1 MSGPSCLSRA
11 PALRLTHAALV
22 LCAAALFLVFPA
34 LSFDYG
40 QTPDE
45 ELAHFYGERVYNYYA
60 SGFKNQDA
68 KNFANLHFYGGLFE
82 AASVVAQKA
91 VAALGFNRWF
101 EDVYEV
107 RHLLGSLFGAL
118 AVVVTGLMG
127 RRLFGLWGG
136 VLSAALL
143 LASPRFVAHA
153 MNNPKDVPFAALFAL
168 ALYLMLGMRTR
179 WPYIGRGRLAAL
191 VVAAAL
197 ATAIR
202 IGGLLLVCYAGLFV
216 GLSWLTEKNR
226 PGMRG
231 TLTAAGVFLGAFA
244 AMLCI
249 QALFSPW
256 QLENPLIRPFQSLK
270 EMSNL
275 VGYWDQVLFD
285 GVVRHYTETPWNYAL
300 RWFWL
305 ATPPVVLLGL
315 ALALP
320 LPLRRYARPQVL
332 LLWFSVVFPLAYA
345 VLKGVW
351 LYHDMRHF
359 FFVYPGMVV
368 LAAGG
373 FVWCCRRLCAARDS
387 GAWRAACRGATLALL
402 ALLLYDPV
410 RFSVVNHPNQAVYF
424 NPLAGGIQ
432 QAFHT
437 DELDYWINSN
447 KAARA
452 WIRQAAGMS
461 GRQPSDYEIITMNL
475 APQDRI
481 KALSNP
487 RNAHAITVDGVPIV
501 VIRLKEQAPDKT
513 QDKTQEGAGNG

>member
-1 MSGPSCLSRA
+1 MSGPTCLQSA
-11 PALRLTHAALV
+11 SALRLTRAALV
-22 LCAAALFLVFPA
+22 LCAATLFVLMPV

-45 ELAHFYGERVYNYYA
+45 ELAHFYGERIYNYYA
-60 SGFKNQDA
+60 SGFANQDA
-68 KNFANLHFYGGLFE
+68 KSFSNMYFYGGLFE
-82 AASVVAQKA
+82 LASVVAQKA
-91 VAALGFNRWF
+91 AAHLGLNRHF
-101 EDVYEV
+101 ADVYEV

-127 RRLFGLWGG
+127 RKLFGLWGG
-136 VLSAALL
+136 VLAAVLL
-143 LASPRFVAHA
+143 LASPRFMAHA
-153 MNNPKDVPFAALFAL
+153 MNNPKDVPFAALFAC

-179 WPYIGRGRLAAL
+179 WPYISRGRLAAL
-191 VVAAAL
+191 VLAAAL

-216 GLSWLTEKNR
+216 GVSWLTEKNR

-256 QLENPLIRPFQSLK
+256 QLENPLVRPFMSLK

-275 VGYWDQVLFD
+275 TGYWDQVLFD
-285 GVVRHYTETPWNYAL
+285 GVVRSYKDTPWNYAP

-305 ATPPVVLLGL
+305 ATPPVVFLGLGL
-315 ALALP
+315 AAFLP
-320 LPLRRYARPQVL
+320 FRRYARPQVL
-332 LLWFSVVFPLAYA
+332 LLWFSVAFPLAYA

-373 FVWCCRRLCAARDS
+373 FVCGCRRLCAAS
-387 GAWRAACRGATLALL
+387 QAPAWRTACRAGALILL
-402 ALLLYDPV
+402 MALLYDPV
-410 RFSVVNHPNQAVYF
+410 RFSIVNHPNQAVYF
-424 NPLAGGIQ
+424 NPLAGGIR
-432 QAFHT
+432 QAFHA

-447 KAARA
+447 KAAKA

-461 GRQPSDYEIITMNL
+461 GRSPSDYEIVTMNL
-475 APQDRI
+475 SVQDRI
-481 KALSNP
+481 KALADP
-487 RNAHAITVDGVPIV
+487 RNAHAITVDGVPLV
-501 VIRLKEQAPDKT
+501 VIRLKEQSRDKAR
-513 QDKTQEGAGNG
+513 EGEGNG

>member
-1 MSGPSCLSRA
+1 MTGPGCLSGA
-11 PALRLTHAALV
+11 PALRLTRAALV
-22 LCAAALFLVFPA
+22 LCAAALFIVFPA

-45 ELAHFYGERVYNYYA
+45 ELAHYYGERVYNYYA

-68 KNFANLHFYGGLFE
+68 KTFSNMYFYGGLFE
-82 AASVVAQKA
+82 AASVVAQKS
-91 VAALGFNRWF
+91 VAALGLNRYF

-107 RHLLGSLFGAL
+107 RHLLGSLSGAL
-118 AVVVTGLMG
+118 AVVVAGFMG

-136 VLSAALL
+136 VLASALL

-191 VVAAAL
+191 VVVAAL

-216 GLSWLTEKNR
+216 GVSWLVEKNR
-226 PGMRG
+226 PDLRR
-231 TLTAAGVFLGAFA
+231 TLASAGVFLGAFA

-256 QLENPLIRPFQSLK
+256 QLENPLIRPFQSLR

-275 VGYWDQVLFD
+275 TGYWDQVLFD
-285 GVVRHYTETPWNYAL
+285 GVVRSYKETPWNYAL

-305 ATPPVVLLGL
+305 ATPPVVFLGLGL
-315 ALALP
+315 ATL

-345 VLKGVW
+345 VLRGVW

-373 FVWCCRRLCAARDS
+373 FVWGCRRLCAAWDS
-387 GAWRAACRGATLALL
+387 GAWRVACRIGVLALL
-402 ALLLYDPV
+402 TLLLYDPV
-410 RFSVVNHPNQAVYF
+410 RFSIANHPNQAVYF
-424 NPLAGGIQ
+424 NPLAGGIR
-432 QAFHT
+432 QAFYT

-447 KAARA
+447 KAAKA
-452 WIRQAAGMS
+452 WIKKAAEMS

-475 APQDRI
+475 SIHDRI

-487 RNAHAITVDGVPIV
+487 RNAHAITVDGVPLV
-501 VIRLKEQAPDKT
+501 LIRLKEQAPDKA
-513 QDKTQEGAGNG
+513 QEGAGNG